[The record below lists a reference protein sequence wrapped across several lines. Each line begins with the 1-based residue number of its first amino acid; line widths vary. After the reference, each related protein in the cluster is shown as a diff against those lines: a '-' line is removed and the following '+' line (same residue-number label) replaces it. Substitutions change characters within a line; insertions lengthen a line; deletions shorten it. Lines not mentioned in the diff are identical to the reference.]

1 MGNKDKRRG
10 TFLEIAFSSRHV
22 FWQVPLHGN
31 TSFWRQIKTNWK
43 SHGGSLNHWV
53 GYIVHLTVQTHY
65 DIQCLTIELGVY
77 MNPPTEPLFI
87 SLRHGMEY
95 LMHHPHEL
103 IIYWRNTIFKSN
115 ESLQK
120 HFSNSGSAYINK
132 TQEHSNFL
140 YAYFDLYHSRDL
152 TYRRYVT
159 LTAHLFNGIVV
170 VQIQP

>member
-95 LMHHPHEL
+95 LMHHPREHIMYSRKNIFILNDIRFLFFFRSGTAE
-103 IIYWRNTIFKSN
+103 IKKHRN
-115 ESLQK
+115 
-120 HFSNSGSAYINK
+120 NSTYFTHNVMQIMQYI
-132 TQEHSNFL
+132 
-140 YAYFDLYHSRDL
+140 
-152 TYRRYVT
+152 
-159 LTAHLFNGIVV
+159 
-170 VQIQP
+170 